1 MAHGAGTVETEGQK
15 RLNVRDVPVS
25 GKVLG
30 SLAYGE
36 HVVVWSA
43 LKNGWYLVQA
53 DGSGLTG
60 YVLGEC
66 IRLDAALV
74 RSVGSTAERIPSKL
88 T

>member
-15 RLNVRDVPVS
+15 RLNVREAPIT
-25 GKVLG
+25 GKVIG
-30 SLAYGE
+30 ALAYGE

-43 LKNGWYLVQA
+43 LPNGWYMVQA

-66 IRLDAALV
+66 IKLDAELV
-74 RSVGSTAERIPSKL
+74 RRV
-88 T
+88 